1 MSVDQTAG
9 GTEPDLQ
16 HAEGEEPVA
25 PSRAAQVA
33 VALGV
38 LALGLVVLWQAS
50 VIPGEGLDP
59 RGPRLF
65 PLLVGLIWT
74 GLAIIFVGQTI
85 ASLARGGALPRSEA
99 LRHTPRVLLLVV
111 LVVVYALGLEPVGYL
126 LTTVVLFPLA
136 CLILGSRQH
145 VRDVLVGLGMALVLY
160 YSFTELLGIHLP
172 SGVLP

>member
-1 MSVDQTAG
+1 MSTAQTPG
-9 GTEPDLQ
+9 GTEPDLV
-16 HAEGEEPVA
+16 HAEGEESQA
-25 PSRAAQVA
+25 PSRVAQIA

-38 LALGLVVLWQAS
+38 LGLGLVVLWQAS
-50 VIPGEGLDP
+50 VIPGEGWNP
-59 RGPRLF
+59 RGPRLM

-74 GLAIIFVGQTI
+74 GLAVIFVAQTI
-85 ASLARGGALPRSEA
+85 ASLVRGGNLPRSEA
-99 LRHTPRVLLLVV
+99 LQHAPRVLMLVALV
-111 LVVVYALGLEPVGYL
+111 LVYALALEPVGYL
-126 LTTVVLFPLA
+126 ITTVVLFPVA

>member
-1 MSVDQTAG
+1 MSVDQTPG
-9 GTEPDLQ
+9 GAEPDLQ
-16 HAEGEEPVA
+16 HAEEEEPRP
-25 PSRAAQVA
+25 PSRAAQLA

-38 LALGLVVLWQAS
+38 LALGLVVVWQAS
-50 VIPGEGLDP
+50 VIPGEGWDP
-59 RGPRLF
+59 RGPRLM
-65 PLLVGLIWT
+65 PLLVGVIWT
-74 GLAIIFVGQTI
+74 GLAVVFVVQTI
-85 ASLARGGALPRSEA
+85 ASLARGDHLPRSEA
-99 LRHTPRVLLLVV
+99 LTHAPRVLLLVAV
-111 LVVVYALGLEPVGYL
+111 VVVYALGLEPVGYL